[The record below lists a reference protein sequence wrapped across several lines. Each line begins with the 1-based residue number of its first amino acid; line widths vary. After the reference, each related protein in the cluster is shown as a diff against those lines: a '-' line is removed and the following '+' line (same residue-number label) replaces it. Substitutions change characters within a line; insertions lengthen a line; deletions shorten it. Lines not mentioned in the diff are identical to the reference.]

1 MLTLSTLSCE
11 NSFVGSY
18 HHGNLRAALI
28 ATSLKL
34 IEEKGVR
41 ALTLREIGTCAGVSR
56 TAAYRHFT
64 NKADLLGA
72 ISEAGFKEFGDALE
86 AARQLASGTSNSP
99 LEAMAVAYVRFAS
112 EHRAHYEVMFEDS
125 YVPKGEYAAR
135 AFHILE
141 ETVRQGQEAGQIRPG
156 DSVQLARL
164 LWSLVHGISTL
175 RPDPDPTN
183 FTIFCAQVLRTGLS
197 GPKA

>member
-1 MLTLSTLSCE
+1 MLTLSTQTCE
-11 NSFVGSY
+11 NSCVASY

-28 ATSLKL
+28 DTSLKL

-41 ALTLREIGTCAGVSR
+41 ALTLREIGTRAGVSR

-64 NKADLLGA
+64 NKADLLAA

-86 AARQLASGTSNSP
+86 AARQQAIGSR

-112 EHRAHYEVMFEDS
+112 QHRAHYEVMFEDS
-125 YVPKGEYAAR
+125 SVPRGEYAVR
-135 AFHILE
+135 AFNILE

-156 DSVQLARL
+156 DSIQLARL

-175 RPDPDPTN
+175 RLDPDPTN
-183 FTIFCAQVLRTGLS
+183 FTIFCTEVLRTGLANHS
-197 GPKA
+197 A

>member
-1 MLTLSTLSCE
+1 LTLSTQTCE
-11 NSFVGSY
+11 NSYVASY

-28 ATSLKL
+28 DTSLKL

-41 ALTLREIGTCAGVSR
+41 ALTLREIGTRAGVSR

-64 NKADLLGA
+64 NKADLLAA

-86 AARQLASGTSNSP
+86 AARQQAIGSR

-112 EHRAHYEVMFEDS
+112 QHRAHYEVMFEDS
-125 YVPKGEYAAR
+125 SVPRGEYAVR
-135 AFHILE
+135 AFNILE

-156 DSVQLARL
+156 DSIQLARL

-175 RPDPDPTN
+175 RLDPDPTN
-183 FTIFCAQVLRTGLS
+183 FTIFCAEVLRTGLANHS
-197 GPKA
+197 A